1 MTAPLGGYVL
11 KDALVSFAATDY
23 ANQVTKLML
32 TPDQPTQT
40 LRTVVPDGIVVD
52 VDSTVWTLSLSGI
65 QDMKTGQGLAAFLN
79 DNAGTSQSVTIT
91 PRKSGPGRSA
101 TVQVICK
108 SVPFG
113 GDQGNFTTF
122 DVELPVTGA
131 PVWTDL
137 P

>member
-23 ANQVTKLML
+23 ANQCTKVTL

-40 LRTVVPDGIVVD
+40 LRTVVPDGVVID
-52 VDSTVWTLSLSGI
+52 IDSTVWTLEIAGI
-65 QDMKTGQGLAAFLN
+65 QDYKTGQGLAAYLN
-79 DNAGTSQSVTIT
+79 DNTGTVQTVVVT
-91 PRKSGPGRSA
+91 PRKSGPGRTA
-101 TVQVICK
+101 TLQVMCK

-113 GDQGNFTTF
+113 GDQGTFTTI
-122 DVELPVTGA
+122 DVVLPVVGA

>member
-23 ANQVTKLML
+23 ANQCTKLTL

-40 LRTVVPDGIVVD
+40 LRTAVPDGLVQD
-52 VDSTVWTLSLSGI
+52 VDTATWTLSLSGI
-65 QDMKTGQGLAAFLN
+65 QDMKTGQGLAAYLN
-79 DNAGTSQSVTIT
+79 DNTGTTQSVTLA
-91 PRKSGPGRSA
+91 PRKGGPGRSA
-101 TVQVICK
+101 TVSVICK

-113 GDQGNFTTF
+113 GDQGAFTTF
-122 DVELPVTGA
+122 DVELPVVGA
-131 PVWTDL
+131 PVWTDI